1 MDYKKE
7 KLLRIRQVGI
17 TEGSSEEERR
27 RYVEAGEI
35 LAKLNEGVKDD
46 GGFWNSNLSGLSYG
60 ADNMR

>member
-17 TEGSSEEERR
+17 TEESSEEERR

-46 GGFWNSNLSGLSYG
+46 GGF
-60 ADNMR
+60 